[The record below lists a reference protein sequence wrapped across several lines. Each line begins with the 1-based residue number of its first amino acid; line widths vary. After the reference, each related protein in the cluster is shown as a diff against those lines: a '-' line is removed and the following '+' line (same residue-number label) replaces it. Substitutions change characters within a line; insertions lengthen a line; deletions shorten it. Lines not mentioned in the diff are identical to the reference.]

1 MTPFVMTPFDDCQS
15 RLLAAQDALLRRDLV
30 AAECLFNSV
39 LGDPAHSSEAS
50 SGLARVALLLGRPR
64 EAGEHLQAA
73 LALDAGNIVL
83 RRNLGIAQH
92 AGGALAEARETLLEA
107 LRLDP
112 QQALTRLHL
121 AQVMQQAGDLRGA
134 AQHYYRALLLAQSK
148 GQWLDE
154 FTTPAH
160 LRNAVLRAMDVVDRE
175 RGGLLDRVL
184 DPFRQTHGAAAL
196 ARVQHC
202 LDGHLKRI
210 ALVPTDPLQ
219 RPRFL
224 YFPGLP
230 SPTFLPLSLFPWI
243 ESLQSGWTA
252 ISDEAAQTLSQP
264 AALRPFLNFE
274 SEEQIGA
281 YLQGGAAP
289 SWDAAFFYREGACF
303 PEQHAR
309 CPNTSAALEAL
320 PLVRIREH
328 APEICFSVLAPE
340 THILPHTGV
349 TNIRL
354 VAHLPLIIPPDCA
367 ISVGGET
374 HVWREGEVVIFDD
387 TFEHEAWNRSD
398 RPRVVLLMDT
408 WNPYLTPVEQQAMSA
423 LIGEIGDFNRA

>member
-1 MTPFVMTPFDDCQS
+1 MTPSYDCQS
-15 RLLAAQDALLRRDLV
+15 RLVAAQDALLRLDLV
-30 AAECLFNSV
+30 AAEHLFNTV
-39 LGDPAHSSEAS
+39 LSDPVHGSEAS

-64 EAGEHLQAA
+64 EACEHLQAA
-73 LALDAGNIVL
+73 LALAAGNVVL

-92 AGGALAEARETLLEA
+92 ACGALAEARETLLEA

-121 AQVMQQAGDLRGA
+121 AQVMQQAGDIHGA
-134 AQHYYRALLLAQSK
+134 AQHYYRALLLAQSN
-148 GQWLDE
+148 GQWLDANS
-154 FTTPAH
+154 TPVH

-184 DPFRQTHGAAAL
+184 DPFRQAHGAAAL
-196 ARVQHC
+196 ERVQHC
-202 LDGHLKRI
+202 LDGHLKRV
-210 ALVPTDPLQ
+210 AQMPTDPRQ
-219 RPRFL
+219 QPRFL
-224 YFPGLP
+224 HFPGLP
-230 SPTFLPLSLFPWI
+230 AQTFLPLGLFPWI
-243 ESLQSGWTA
+243 ESLQSSWTA
-252 ISDEAAQTLSQP
+252 ICDEAAQTVSQP
-264 AALRPFLNFE
+264 AALQPFLKFE

-281 YLQGGAAP
+281 YLQGGPAP
-289 SWDAAFFYREGACF
+289 SWDAAFFYREGVSF

-328 APEICFSVLAPE
+328 APEICFSVLAPG

-374 HVWREGEVVIFDD
+374 HVWREGEVVVFDD

-408 WNPYLTPVEQQAMSA
+408 WNPYLTAIEQQAMSA